1 MQQMRNA
8 EFEALRRQ
16 KGEMARKRQE
26 YVDQLSSQIEDKKKR
41 VFLSREE
48 FKRDKQM
55 VNEVVE
61 RIVREEVE

>member
-1 MQQMRNA
+1 MRNA

-26 YVDQLSSQIEDKKKR
+26 YVDQLSSQIQDKKKR